1 MIISIFTGLIIIN
14 QQYESDILN
23 MENIRK
29 TLICNHLVD
38 GEVYD
43 LSIVI

>member
-23 MENIRK
+23 MDNIRK
-29 TLICNHLVD
+29 TLICVDLV
-38 GEVYD
+38 EVYD